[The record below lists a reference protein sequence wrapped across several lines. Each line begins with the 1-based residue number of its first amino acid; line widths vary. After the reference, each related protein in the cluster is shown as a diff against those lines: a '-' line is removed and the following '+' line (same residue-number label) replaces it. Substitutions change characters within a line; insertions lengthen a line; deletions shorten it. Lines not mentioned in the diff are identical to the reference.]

1 MQNELLA
8 EIKELKTLLAKLIG
22 TSDLPAKEQF
32 SIDALDKAAKRFQ
45 KLSIERGEWIEDG
58 NIDKFIK
65 HAPYRAG
72 TFIRQ
77 EFGFSNFFKRGQTY
91 YYNKKDLVALGK
103 ELKERNVDLGRYMQY
118 VEDQAKFKKYLE
130 SINEKGKGKKK
141 KKAFQL
147 SYDLKD
153 ITTSPVKPP
162 SADIIRKDLKKLKD
176 EFFQYNLADYIDI
189 YKDNHAMTKFIYH
202 YEKYLDPD
210 MKKRCKRWCE
220 NFNYA
225 NHALE
230 LVTKKKETFIPVKE
244 EEMIQL

>member
-1 MQNELLA
+1 MQNQLLA

-32 SIDALDKAAKRFQ
+32 SIDALDKAAKQFQ
-45 KLSIERGEWIEDG
+45 KLSIEREEWIEDG
-58 NIDKFIK
+58 KIDRFIK

-77 EFGFSNFFKRGQTY
+77 EFGFSNFFKRGQAY

-118 VEDQAKFKKYLE
+118 VEDQSKFKKYLE
-130 SINEKGKGKKK
+130 SINEKEKGKKK
-141 KKAFQL
+141 QKAFQL
-147 SYDLKD
+147 PYDLKD
-153 ITTSPVKPP
+153 ITTSPVKAPA
-162 SADIIRKDLKKLKD
+162 ADVIREDLKKLKD
-176 EFFQYNLADYIDI
+176 EFFLYNLADYIDI
-189 YKDNHAMTKFIYH
+189 YKGSHAMTKFIYH

-210 MKKRCKRWCE
+210 IKKRCKRWCE

-230 LVTKKKETFIPVKE
+230 LVTKKKETFIPVKD